1 MTPYGY
7 SVDGGNDSKPARSS
21 ARPDKTDAMAKRMIA
36 GALGV
41 RAPKRTEEQKA
52 YDKAIKEKEIK
63 RRNTEKEASLRA
75 KEEAERQKAAVWD
88 D

>member
-1 MTPYGY
+1 
-7 SVDGGNDSKPARSS
+7 
-21 ARPDKTDAMAKRMIA
+21 MIA

-63 RRNTEKEASLRA
+63 RRNAEKEAAIRA